1 MLRFHEFFNQDSC
14 FFNFYCFF
22 VKTICEK
29 SKFIFVLESWKH
41 TSYLIQR
48 SWLWNRKLQYLGT
61 KLVTLYFLLR
71 IFVNFDV
78 HCDFESNF
86 RILKICDL
94 FTSEILRLA
103 PGQLSLAQLST
114 QQKTIARKISWAWKS
129 QVESHLR
136 LEVKFFLQSWW
147 KSSVDFIKRK
157 ALS

>member
-103 PGQLSLAQLST
+103 CDLRTTETFWAVIELMINKFHGVIALWWLSVSL
-114 QQKTIARKISWAWKS
+114 
-129 QVESHLR
+129 
-136 LEVKFFLQSWW
+136 
-147 KSSVDFIKRK
+147 
-157 ALS
+157 